1 MADQL
6 GTDGVVGGDTS
17 SAAPAA
23 EAKKVGGINLSAAPK
38 PVAAPA
44 PAQRAAT
51 PKAPAPKVLIP
62 SALKVPHAEHPR
74 QRITADK
81 LATMQGPEIRAVA
94 TDRGYD
100 LGKDSHSLG
109 RAAIALRFIIEQ
121 DKDKDLH

>member
-6 GTDGVVGGDTS
+6 GTDGAASGDTS
-17 SAAPAA
+17 PAAPAA
-23 EAKKVGGINLSAAPK
+23 EVKKVGGINLSAPK

-44 PAQRAAT
+44 QRAAA